1 MKFKQHLKA
10 LTGAMLVGG
19 LCSTSALNASILD
32 RPSFRVLGV
41 VLVWGAN
48 DVLEGGGTGGWVMD
62 FNIMDG
68 AAGTAASDL
77 IADNGF
83 AVLTGTLTP
92 ISKAATTGSPLTVNN
107 SAAGFSGTTDSNND
121 GFLDA
126 TDSISEFKLDGTTDV
141 GATTAENRHSFYVA
155 SNTAFDIYAQAS
167 LASATGDF
175 STLNLSNISW
185 KMGITTSGSDGGLA
199 FGSKAQ
205 DPGTGGTG
213 VISGAAADALDDFAA
228 PAKVFDGGQR
238 TAAAVGS
245 IAEQSV
251 RFDLAYGLNDG
262 SGGAYD
268 LSMGTGEIVA
278 DVTYTVYNP

>member
-1 MKFKQHLKA
+1 MKFKYIKA
-10 LTGAMLVGG
+10 LPGAILLAG
-19 LCSTSALNASILD
+19 LCSTPTLNASILD
-32 RPSFRVLGV
+32 RASFRVLGV

-62 FNIMDG
+62 FNLMNG
-68 AAGTAASDL
+68 ASGTAANDL

-83 AVLTGTLTP
+83 AVVTGTLKP
-92 ISKAATTGSPLTVNN
+92 IAKAPTTGSPLSVTN
-107 SAAGFSGTTDSNND
+107 SAAGFSGSTDSNND

-126 TDSISEFKLDGTTDV
+126 SDSISEFKLDGTTDV
-141 GATTAENRHSFYVA
+141 SATTSENRHSFYVA

-167 LASATGDF
+167 LVSATGDF
-175 STLNLSNISW
+175 ATLNLSNISW
-185 KMGITTSGSDGGLA
+185 KMGVTTSGSDGGLA

-205 DPGTGGTG
+205 DPSTGGTG
-213 VISGAAADALDDFAA
+213 VITGAAADALDDFAA
-228 PAKVFDGGQR
+228 SSKVFDGGQR

-268 LSMGTGEIVA
+268 LSMGTGEIIA

>member
-1 MKFKQHLKA
+1 MKCKQKLKSLSSA
-10 LTGAMLVGG
+10 LLVTG
-19 LCSTSALNASILD
+19 LCSTATLNASIVD
-32 RPSFRVLGV
+32 RTSFKMMGV

-62 FNIMDG
+62 FNLMDG
-68 AAGTAASDL
+68 ASGTAASDL
-77 IADNGF
+77 IPDTGY
-83 AVLTGTLTP
+83 AVITGTLKP
-92 ISKAATTGSPLTVNN
+92 IAKSPTSGSPLVVNN

-141 GATTAENRHSFYVA
+141 GASTSDNRHSFYVA

-167 LASATGDF
+167 LSSATGDF
-175 STLNLSNISW
+175 ATLNLSNISW
-185 KMGITTSGSDGGLA
+185 KMGITTSGTDDGLS

-228 PAKVFDGGQR
+228 PAKVFDGGQK

-251 RFDLAYGLNDG
+251 RFDLVYGLNDG